1 MIRKIA
7 GYAHRAGHRA
17 SRCTYCK
24 TLQEENLNYQ
34 AVKLVPIRN
43 TWASD
48 FSYILYGNFSHTF
61 CMGISSTLGA
71 QKGHFSTPLIEPKP
85 ILYCTLGLVLIGD
98 PHAIPASQSPA
109 SQPP

>member
-85 ILYCTLGLVLIGD
+85 IQYPVNKQTLYTRF
-98 PHAIPASQSPA
+98 IPAS
-109 SQPP
+109 

>member
-1 MIRKIA
+1 MTPFSFLIGAAFA
-7 GYAHRAGHRA
+7 GG
-17 SRCTYCK
+17 S
-24 TLQEENLNYQ
+24 LNYQ

-85 ILYCTLGLVLIGD
+85 NYGSIFRAD
-98 PHAIPASQSPA
+98 ASDYKFESLQLSTTDIFC
-109 SQPP
+109 